1 MAKDIEPDAVSR
13 KFEPYLTAGCVGTIT
28 APLWCGLR
36 VQVIKATAETPGT
49 SQTGDHIERFSVNLL
64 LLKWTVLPPREGQA
78 SGASSAAAEPTGTAC
93 SPVVTSVPLGGE
105 SPGTAS
111 AAPCPSTDYKPQNK
125 IFHRP
130 DGSCGG
136 GLPRP
141 QQPPLPRPRSKSA
154 QTSTRRENLDAA
166 GAGGGPWHWRGCG
179 VALCGVSRPPLPP
192 RVRLCRRHCW
202 AEGRGFLDTVCQPAF
217 LGREVAGAVVP
228 AKSTRGLLS
237 AKGRSSEVSLRNLWT
252 VVS

>member
-1 MAKDIEPDAVSR
+1 MGHHPPLPKPLPQRVAR
-13 KFEPYLTAGCVGTIT
+13 K
-28 APLWCGLR
+28 
-36 VQVIKATAETPGT
+36 
-49 SQTGDHIERFSVNLL
+49 
-64 LLKWTVLPPREGQA
+64 PRLCPW
-78 SGASSAAAEPTGTAC
+78 AA
-93 SPVVTSVPLGGE
+93 
-105 SPGTAS
+105 TAS
-111 AAPCPSTDYKPQNK
+111 AAPCPSTAHKPQNK

-154 QTSTRRENLDAA
+154 QTSMRRETHDLGAA

-202 AEGRGFLDTVCQPAF
+202 AEGSGFLDTVCQPAF
-217 LGREVAGAVVP
+217 WGEKSLVP

-237 AKGRSSEVSLRNLWT
+237 AKGRSSEVSLRNFWT